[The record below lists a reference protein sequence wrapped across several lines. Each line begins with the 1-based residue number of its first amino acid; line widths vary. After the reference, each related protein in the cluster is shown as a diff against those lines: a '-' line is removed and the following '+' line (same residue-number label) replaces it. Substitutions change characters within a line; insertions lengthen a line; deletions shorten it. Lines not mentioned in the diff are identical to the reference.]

1 MIKNVDP
8 KIVENLEYNRKCF
21 NCVHKP
27 QCYNDCNISVNFIK
41 ILQLIVIGIVMMNNL
56 VTSEVPLLSENDNQ
70 EFMNGIADSGGELME
85 EWAYT
90 LTAVVLFC
98 IGFFGFSLNLL
109 VIILMCKDI
118 QVSIQ
123 FIIYYFNVQDNI
135 RSFW

>member
-1 MIKNVDP
+1 MIRNVDL
-8 KIVENLEYNRKCF
+8 KSVENLECYQKCL

-27 QCYNDCNISVNFIK
+27 QCYNDCNNISVNFIK
-41 ILQLIVIGIVMMNNL
+41 ILQLIAIGIVMMNNL

-70 EFMNGIADSGGELME
+70 EFMNGIADGDVELME

-98 IGFFGFSLNLL
+98 IGFFGFTLNLL

-118 QVSIQ
+118 QVSI
-123 FIIYYFNVQDNI
+123 
-135 RSFW
+135 